1 MYAYLQVLLFFLLD
15 SLKSV
20 PSGNKNNEG
29 VAPVQS
35 KYESVLLICGMSIS
49 LFLDRKMY
57 IVICMAHPKRGTDR
71 RESFNIIRRLEF
83 KLNFDA

>member
-1 MYAYLQVLLFFLLD
+1 MKYLHALLFFLFD

-20 PSGNKNNEG
+20 PSGNKNNVG
-29 VAPVQS
+29 VAPVHS
-35 KYESVLLICGMSIS
+35 KYESILLICGISIS

-57 IVICMAHPKRGTDR
+57 IMICIAQPNRGTDL